1 MYARKRNSG
10 LRRQRKAEGGRG
22 YQLFPHP
29 RHIPPGLAKN
39 SDCGR
44 AGRAGSHNPPPFG
57 LRAEPANT
65 GTPPLPVG
73 CSHIHSK
80 IACRGASE
88 PRWRSAAPVSA
99 PASASAGRFPL
110 GSGTRGS
117 RRDQVLLSLPQNR
130 RKYWVFAGFLFACVA
145 RLCGSRWF
153 KVRLFAPGF
162 IRSQPFPSPPPPKT
176 HPASPFRALPGA
188 LRSFYPLL
196 IREIPRIFALSL
208 ALEMIQDSVE
218 HLNSGFRS
226 RGGKRGKL
234 RFFCRVAQMDHPFF
248 SSRFWKPR
256 EYYA

>member
-1 MYARKRNSG
+1 MTPFLFVARIWKVLYHERIGKTILPQGLYTRKRNSG

-44 AGRAGSHNPPPFG
+44 AGRAGGHNPPPFG

-99 PASASAGRFPL
+99 PASAGAGRSPL
-110 GSGTRGS
+110 G
-117 RRDQVLLSLPQNR
+117 
-130 RKYWVFAGFLFACVA
+130 A
-145 RLCGSRWF
+145 
-153 KVRLFAPGF
+153 APGAAGVTKSF
-162 IRSQPFPSPPPPKT
+162 CPCRKTGGNMGFRRFPFCMCCT
-176 HPASPFRALPGA
+176 VMW
-188 LRSFYPLL
+188 
-196 IREIPRIFALSL
+196 FAL
-208 ALEMIQDSVE
+208 V
-218 HLNSGFRS
+218 
-226 RGGKRGKL
+226 
-234 RFFCRVAQMDHPFF
+234 
-248 SSRFWKPR
+248 
-256 EYYA
+256 

>member
-1 MYARKRNSG
+1 MTPFLFVARIWKVLYHECIGKTILPQGLYTRKRNSG

-44 AGRAGSHNPPPFG
+44 AGRAGGHNPPPFG

-99 PASASAGRFPL
+99 PASAGAGRSPL
-110 GSGTRGS
+110 GAAPGAAGVTKSFCPCRKTGGNTGFSPVSFLHVLHGYVVRVGLKSGFSHLVLSVPNRSHPLHHPKRTR
-117 RRDQVLLSLPQNR
+117 L
-130 RKYWVFAGFLFACVA
+130 
-145 RLCGSRWF
+145 
-153 KVRLFAPGF
+153 RLFGLC
-162 IRSQPFPSPPPPKT
+162 RV
-176 HPASPFRALPGA
+176 R
-188 LRSFYPLL
+188 
-196 IREIPRIFALSL
+196 FALFIL
-208 ALEMIQDSVE
+208 
-218 HLNSGFRS
+218 F
-226 RGGKRGKL
+226 
-234 RFFCRVAQMDHPFF
+234 
-248 SSRFWKPR
+248 
-256 EYYA
+256 

>member
-44 AGRAGSHNPPPFG
+44 AGRAGGHNPPPFG

-73 CSHIHSK
+73 CSHIHPK
-80 IACRGASE
+80 TACRE
-88 PRWRSAAPVSA
+88 VRERQWHSAAPVSA

-130 RKYWVFAGFLFACVA
+130 RKHGFSPVSFFHVLHGFGVH
-145 RLCGSRWF
+145 LGSDTGFSHLVLSVPNRSHPLQHPKRTRF
-153 KVRLFAPGF
+153 RLFLAESGAF
-162 IRSQPFPSPPPPKT
+162 SSFSLFFWCKISALVFV
-176 HPASPFRALPGA
+176 HPAA
-188 LRSFYPLL
+188 
-196 IREIPRIFALSL
+196 
-208 ALEMIQDSVE
+208 
-218 HLNSGFRS
+218 
-226 RGGKRGKL
+226 
-234 RFFCRVAQMDHPFF
+234 
-248 SSRFWKPR
+248 
-256 EYYA
+256 

>member
-1 MYARKRNSG
+1 MTPFLFVARIWKVLYHECIGKTILPQGLYTRKRNSG

-130 RKYWVFAGFLFACVA
+130 RKHGFSPVSFLHVLHGYVVRVGLKSGFSHLVLSVPNRSHPLHPKRT
-145 RLCGSRWF
+145 RL
-153 KVRLFAPGF
+153 RLFGLC
-162 IRSQPFPSPPPPKT
+162 RV
-176 HPASPFRALPGA
+176 R
-188 LRSFYPLL
+188 
-196 IREIPRIFALSL
+196 FALFIL
-208 ALEMIQDSVE
+208 
-218 HLNSGFRS
+218 F
-226 RGGKRGKL
+226 
-234 RFFCRVAQMDHPFF
+234 
-248 SSRFWKPR
+248 
-256 EYYA
+256 